1 MTSRPRSK
9 LAYARAIWSV
19 PLPLRVAIIIVAVAL
34 VYLPALH
41 AGFVWDDELLIT
53 ANPLLR
59 DLSGLFEIWTGGR
72 TADYYPL
79 TNTIF
84 WIEWHLFGQQAAGY
98 HAVNIVLQVANALL
112 VWLVLRRFHVPGAWV
127 SRSRLRHSSGAC
139 RIGSVDIGI
148 EKLAFDVLRSVVRP
162 LFS

>member
-9 LAYARAIWSV
+9 PAHARAIWSV

-34 VYLPALH
+34 IYLPALH
-41 AGFVWDDELLIT
+41 ANFVWDDELLIT

-59 DLSGLFEIWTGGR
+59 DLSGLVEIWTGGR

-98 HAVNIVLQVANALL
+98 HAVNIVLQIANALL
-112 VWLVLRRFHVPGAWV
+112 VWLVLR
-127 SRSRLRHSSGAC
+127 SISSGFSSA
-139 RIGSVDIGI
+139 GSD
-148 EKLAFDVLRSVVRP
+148 
-162 LFS
+162 LFSATCSADPSCEAESVMA

>member
-9 LAYARAIWSV
+9 PAHARAIWSV

-34 VYLPALH
+34 IYLPALH
-41 AGFVWDDELLIT
+41 ANFVWDDELLIT

-59 DLSGLFEIWTGGR
+59 DLSGLFEIWAGGR

-98 HAVNIVLQVANALL
+98 HAVNIVLQIANALL
-112 VWLVLRRFHVPGAWV
+112 VWLVLFA
-127 SRSRLRHSSGAC
+127 
-139 RIGSVDIGI
+139 
-148 EKLAFDVLRSVVRP
+148 VL
-162 LFS
+162 LHTHT